1 MESITGLLTPIVTAL
16 AAWFFARR
24 KNNADAKTSELDNVE
39 KAIKIWRTLSQDME
53 FKFKADI
60 DELRKENCDLVKRI
74 EQVTKENES
83 LKKQM
88 KGLEIE
94 NKKLQE
100 QLKIFNKKNLQ

>member
-24 KNNADAKTSELDNVE
+24 KNNAEAKTSELDNVE

-53 FKFKADI
+53 LKFKADI

-74 EQVTKENES
+74 EQVTRENES

-88 KGLEIE
+88 KGLELE

-100 QLKIFNKKNLQ
+100 QLKIFNKNNQQ